1 MFDHNTLITL
11 LFAPVVAYIA
21 GAVLFS
27 IITSLQESTSTSSGP
42 TGSHINSGHSV

>member
-21 GAVLFS
+21 GAILFS
-27 IITSLQESTSTSSGP
+27 VIVSLQENVATSS
-42 TGSHINSGHSV
+42 SLNSSNLNSGHSL

>member
-21 GAVLFS
+21 GAILFS
-27 IITSLQESTSTSSGP
+27 VIVSLQENVDTPSNLNSS
-42 TGSHINSGHSV
+42 SINSGHSL

>member
-21 GAVLFS
+21 GAILFS
-27 IITSLQESTSTSSGP
+27 IIASLQENASTSSGL
-42 TGSHINSGHSV
+42 TGSHISSGHSV